1 MTEPRGTRQVL
12 QLAGLETEVQLFKA
26 IGPRPSLPLARRVRE
41 PDGTAIELVREAKGS
56 GPKPEVLTG
65 VEVGGSFVDLTREL
79 EAIDEEVRDRF
90 RVRGFVPVDLIP
102 ADRCVGRYFLEPA
115 GPGAAKVLRLVADAI
130 GDAGSVEED
139 DALAGI
145 VTWTKSKN
153 PALGALMRVGDA
165 LCVIELA
172 FADQLRE
179 RPDGGWALAET
190 SGSEREAAERLIEAM
205 TLDSAELLDVAEDA
219 RHARRAALVQATL
232 EGAEAPRAGVS
243 VPFTASDETDVG
255 GYLALA
261 AAEVERDPQAAW

>member
-1 MTEPRGTRQVL
+1 MTEARGTRQVL
-12 QLAGLETEVQLFKA
+12 QLAGLETEVQLFRA
-26 IGPRPSLPLARRVRE
+26 IGPRPSLPLTRRVRE
-41 PDGTAIELVREAKGS
+41 PDGTAIELVRESRAAV
-56 GPKPEVLTG
+56 PKPEMMTG

-79 EAIDEEVRDRF
+79 DAIDEEVRDRF

-102 ADRCVGRYFLEPA
+102 ADRAVGRYFLEPA
-115 GPGAAKVLRLVADAI
+115 GPGAAKVLRLVADAM

-145 VTWTKSKN
+145 VTWTKAKN

-190 SGSEREAAERLIEAM
+190 SGSEREAAERLVEAM
-205 TLDSAELLDVAEDA
+205 TLDDAELLDVAEDA
-219 RHARRAALVQATL
+219 RHARRAALVDATL
-232 EGAEAPRAGVS
+232 AGQTAPSQGVS
-243 VPFTASDETDVG
+243 VPFTVSDETDLD
-255 GYLALA
+255 GYLVLA
-261 AAEVERDPQAAW
+261 AAEAKRDPRAAW